1 MNTGVK
7 LLRDVRND
15 LEDVKLVCEAKKKQ
29 TNYLRSIISD
39 LAKGMSN
46 VL

>member
-1 MNTGVK
+1 MNIGVK
-7 LLRDVRND
+7 LLKDVRGD
-15 LEDVKLVCEAKKKQ
+15 LADVQLVCETKKKQ

-39 LAKGMSN
+39 LAKGNSN